1 MENKASVLRKQS
13 RRIRF
18 LWKSWWLGE
27 EVQRSLQLRKMFS
40 LKNPL
45 VFLKGAA
52 IPVLCMLCYLSRP
65 EQGSHDRPLSST
77 QMTALYCQRWMSL
90 TAHHIIPGISITCS
104 IASRRLSSAILNKNA
119 IFVFSK
125 QSKNAM
131 PVFLGFLWA
140 PEVNWAFTAKQVR
153 CTKLWWHSS
162 FKKKSKYQKY
172 NNLT

>member
-27 EVQRSLQLRKMFS
+27 EFQRSLQLRKMFS

-119 IFVFSK
+119 LFLCIFKAIKKCYASLSWIPLSPRSK
-125 QSKNAM
+125 
-131 PVFLGFLWA
+131 LGIHS
-140 PEVNWAFTAKQVR
+140 QVGEM
-153 CTKLWWHSS
+153 H
-162 FKKKSKYQKY
+162 
-172 NNLT
+172 